1 MPLPHNDKIRDL
13 LKERKIHKKVFT
25 ITLDNSRANDTMQEM
40 LHDTLNV
47 HTHLP
52 CGGEFFHVRCGA
64 HVLNLIIKEG
74 LKLIDVGMS
83 KVKDLVKYAT
93 SSEGRK
99 LKFEEIVLGLGTD
112 CARNLWLDCPTR

>member
-1 MPLPHNDKIRDL
+1 MQVMLRDT
-13 LKERKIHKKVFT
+13 R
-25 ITLDNSRANDTMQEM
+25 
-40 LHDTLNV
+40 NV
-47 HTHLP
+47 HARLP
-52 CGGEFFHVRCGA
+52 YGGEFFHVRYRA
-64 HVLNLIIKEG
+64 HVLNLIVKEG